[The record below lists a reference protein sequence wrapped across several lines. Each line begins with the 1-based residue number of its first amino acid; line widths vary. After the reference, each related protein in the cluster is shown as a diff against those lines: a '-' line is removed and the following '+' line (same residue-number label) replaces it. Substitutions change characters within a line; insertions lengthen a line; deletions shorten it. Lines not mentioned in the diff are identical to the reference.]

1 MKVDILYK
9 KDIFLLFWIASF
21 LKCRCIFASVKPITT
36 RNMKRILFILF
47 GCLTMSL
54 SAQTLEEC
62 QQAASRNY
70 PLIKQ
75 YDLIARTTDYTVANI
90 RKAWLPQVA
99 ANAQATY
106 QSDVVAWPE
115 QMQSMLNQMG
125 VDLKGLKKDQYRVG
139 IDVNQTLYDGDAIG
153 SRAAV
158 AREQGNVDIAQT
170 EVNIYA
176 IRQRVNEMY
185 FALLLLDENIQLNV
199 NVQEVLEASEKK
211 LKSMYDHGTAAQS
224 DYHAI
229 RAERLSAVQQ
239 LSALRSQRQAL
250 ARMLGAFCGIEVT
263 SPVKPDAADAAI
275 GINNR
280 PELALFDSQ
289 LRLADARER
298 QINAQLLPRLNLFAS
313 GYYGYPGYNMFED
326 MMSHRWSLNGMVGVK
341 LNWNI
346 GALYTRKGDKATIA
360 LQRQM
365 IEANRETFLYNNRL
379 DEIRLSEELALYRD
393 LTRQDGEII
402 DLRASVRKAAESRM
416 NHGIIDVND
425 LIKEINNEL
434 NARVTRST
442 HEIEAL
448 KRIYDIRF
456 TLNN

>member
-1 MKVDILYK
+1 MKR
-9 KDIFLLFWIASF
+9 FLLILIAGLS
-21 LKCRCIFASVKPITT
+21 
-36 RNMKRILFILF
+36 
-47 GCLTMSL
+47 LTAT
-54 SAQTLEEC
+54 AQSLEEC

-90 RKAWLPQVA
+90 RKSWLPQVTA
-99 ANAQATY
+99 GAQATY
-106 QSDVVAWPE
+106 QSDVTAWPE
-115 QMQSMLNQMG
+115 QMQTLLTQMG
-125 VDLKGLKKDQYRVG
+125 MDLKGLKKDQYRVG
-139 IDVNQTLYDGDAIG
+139 IDVNQTIYDGDAIG

-158 AREQGNVDIAQT
+158 AREQGNVDAAQV
-170 EVNIYA
+170 EVNLYA

-185 FALLLLDENIQLNV
+185 FSLLLLDENIQLNE
-199 NVQEVLEASEKK
+199 NVQEVLAASEKK
-211 LKSMYDHGTAAQS
+211 LQSMFKHGTAAQS

-229 RAERLSAVQQ
+229 RAERLAMEQQ
-239 LSALRSQRQAL
+239 LSALKSQRKAL
-250 ARMLGAFCGIEVT
+250 VGMLTAFCGIEVT
-263 SPVKPDAADAAI
+263 DPVKPGVADVPMDV
-275 GINNR
+275 NNR

-298 QINAQLLPRLNLFAS
+298 QVNSRLLPRLNLFAS

-326 MMSHRWSLNGMVGVK
+326 MMRHRWTLNGMVGVK

-346 GALYTRKGDKATIA
+346 GALYTRRGDKATIA

-379 DEIRLSEELALYRD
+379 DQIRLNEELTLFRD
-393 LTRQDGEII
+393 LARQDAEII
-402 DLRASVRKAAESRM
+402 DLWTSVRQAAESRM

-425 LIKEINNEL
+425 LIKEIINEH